1 MISINENVLDI
12 VDSMLDE
19 EESLKIDSF
28 ALDNGTTVIDAGIE
42 VEGSYEAGK
51 YYSEIC
57 LGGLGS
63 VDFTTGKRPQV
74 QVVADHAPIACMASQ
89 YAGWS
94 IEVEDYFAMGAG
106 PARALCRVEDLFEEL
121 DYEDDSDVAVLTMET
136 SEFPNVQVADYIAD
150 ECEVDSENLY
160 LVVAPTASIVGSIQ
174 ISARVVETGLHK
186 LHYLEFDVNDIV
198 SGSGS
203 APIAPVAES
212 DLQAMGRT
220 NDCTLYGGRTF
231 YFVET
236 EDSEI
241 EEIIDEVPSSASE
254 DYGQPFIRTFEEYD
268 YDFFK
273 IDDKLFSPARIV
285 MNNMETGSTYEAGS
299 VNEEV
304 LSESLGV

>member
-1 MISINENVLDI
+1 MISINENALDI
-12 VDSMLDE
+12 VNSMLDE
-19 EESLKIDSF
+19 EETLRIGSST
-28 ALDNGTTVIDAGIE
+28 LDNGTTVIDAGID
-42 VEGSYEAGK
+42 VNGSYEAGK

-63 VDFTTGKRPQV
+63 VEFTTGKRPQV

-106 PARALCRVEDLFEEL
+106 PARALCRVEDLFDEL
-121 DYEDDSDVAVLTMET
+121 NYEDDSEVAVLTLET
-136 SEFPNVQVADYIAD
+136 GEFPNAEVADYIAE
-150 ECEVDSENLY
+150 ECGVDSENLF
-160 LVVAPTASIVGSIQ
+160 LVVAPTASIVGSVQ

-186 LHYLEFDVNDIV
+186 LHYLDFDVNDII

-203 APIAPVAES
+203 APIAPVAEN

-231 YFVET
+231 YFVDT

-241 EEIIDEVPSSASE
+241 EQIIDEVPSSASE
-254 DYGQPFIRTFEEYD
+254 DYGQPFIETFEKYD
-268 YDFFK
+268 HDFFK

-285 MNNMETGSTYEAGS
+285 MNNMNSGSTYRAGE

-304 LSESLGV
+304 LSESLGI